1 MRVVANWRCP
11 RCRETY
17 NLAVAAVDDFN
28 WDDLRY
34 FLRAAQTK
42 TLAGAARSMGVEHT
56 TIGRRL
62 SALERALGAPL
73 VLRGPDGLTLTP
85 LGQRIAPLVQE
96 VERAVSAAR
105 AAAKSECA
113 RVRLSVPQALTG
125 LFTQALAQLRLDHA
139 EISLEIISA
148 NRPPDLKRGEVDLA
162 VLVRT
167 VIDEDLVRR
176 SLGDVGWSLYA
187 TDAYLARHPDR
198 SIRTTCQDTRSS
210 HSPADSTAAPAAKWL
225 AEHAANATVVSR
237 SNASASL
244 VAAAVAGAGLALL
257 PCFLAEAEPALKR
270 LTPEVLTKHPVS
282 LVYRREVRLAEPVR
296 VVIRFVDR
304 PHAQARR
311 TAPRHRP
318 TLTTAV
324 HGCTTP
330 GVDCQS
336 TPARSAATM
345 TAQLQGECP
354 CWIHCLRIRSDCA
367 SKAAARQSCC
377 CTVR

>member
-1 MRVVANWRCP
+1 V
-11 RCRETY
+11 TY
-17 NLAVAAVDDFN
+17 NPAVAAVDDFN
-28 WDDLRY
+28 WDDLRF
-34 FLRAAQTK
+34 FLRATQTK

-62 SALERALGAPL
+62 TALERALGAPL

-85 LGQRIAPLVQE
+85 LGQRIAPLIHE

-113 RVRLSVPQALTG
+113 RVRLSVPQALTA
-125 LFTQALAQLRLDHA
+125 LFTQALAQLRIDHP
-139 EISLEIISA
+139 EISVEIISD

-162 VLVRT
+162 VLVRA

-187 TDAYLARHPDR
+187 AESYLARRPGPINPRDLSGHE
-198 SIRTTCQDTRSS
+198 IVALK
-210 HSPADSTAAPAAKWL
+210 ADSTSAPAARWL

-270 LTPEVLTKHPVS
+270 LTPDVLIKHSVS

-296 VVIRFVDR
+296 VAIRFVIELMRKHADR
-304 PHAQARR
+304 IKGTPPH
-311 TAPRHRP
+311 
-318 TLTTAV
+318 
-324 HGCTTP
+324 
-330 GVDCQS
+330 
-336 TPARSAATM
+336 
-345 TAQLQGECP
+345 
-354 CWIHCLRIRSDCA
+354 
-367 SKAAARQSCC
+367 
-377 CTVR
+377 